1 MDNNEEI
8 PSTPAT
14 PGTPGAPLFGGFNA
28 TNRSNNGNKNSLL
41 KSCRC
46 FTAADWS
53 IEDGALPPVSCSL
66 PPPPPVPLARKV
78 GAEFIGTFILMFA
91 ATAAAIV
98 NQKTNGSET
107 LIGCAATTGLAV
119 MIVIL
124 ATGHIS
130 GAHLNPAVPLSFA
143 ALKHFPW
150 KHVPMYIGAQVLA
163 SICAAF
169 ALKGVY
175 HPFMSGGVTVPSGGY
190 GQSFALEFII
200 AFNLMFVV
208 TAVATDT
215 RAVGE
220 LAGIAVGATV
230 MLNILIAGPV
240 SGGSMN
246 PVRTL
251 GPAIAANNYKAIWV
265 YLIAPVLGALA
276 GAGTYTAVKLPE
288 EDDDAKA
295 KASISFRR

>member
-14 PGTPGAPLFGGFNA
+14 PGTPGAPLFGGFNNGRNR
-28 TNRSNNGNKNSLL
+28 TNKTNKNSLL

-46 FTAADWS
+46 FSVEDWS
-53 IEDGALPPVSCSL
+53 IEDGALPAVSCSL

-130 GAHLNPAVPLSFA
+130 GAHLNPAVTLSFA

-150 KHVPMYIGAQVLA
+150 KHVCTTLIIINYLPYI
-163 SICAAF
+163 F
-169 ALKGVY
+169 
-175 HPFMSGGVTVPSGGY
+175 T
-190 GQSFALEFII
+190 
-200 AFNLMFVV
+200 N
-208 TAVATDT
+208 
-215 RAVGE
+215 
-220 LAGIAVGATV
+220 
-230 MLNILIAGPV
+230 
-240 SGGSMN
+240 
-246 PVRTL
+246 
-251 GPAIAANNYKAIWV
+251 
-265 YLIAPVLGALA
+265 
-276 GAGTYTAVKLPE
+276 
-288 EDDDAKA
+288 
-295 KASISFRR
+295 